1 MVMSGQPDSGQIC
14 TMAMLFSILIF
25 LLCTAVIVFS
35 GTRLSRYGDKIA
47 ELTGMGRAWTGL
59 ILMAS
64 VTSLPELITGI
75 SSVTIVGAPDLAAG
89 DIFGSCVFN
98 LLILSVLDW
107 QLGKPLFSYVRTG
120 HLVAAVYGIILFS
133 IAAMGIFLSYRGIS
147 LLWVSGFSLLLVM
160 IYLIAIRS
168 IYLYEQRDHTTEA
181 FENGGEQADKQ
192 SLRNAIKGYVIHA
205 VVVIAAALFLPFAG
219 EQIAAASGLGNSFFG
234 TLFLAASTS
243 LPELVVSLAA
253 LRIGAVDMAVGN
265 LLGSNVFNMFILA
278 LDDIFYTKTSLFS
291 AITPTHLVS
300 VLVMIVMSAVV
311 MLGLLFKPR
320 RKAFLKFGADTLVLV
335 VLYLLLM
342 SYLFIKK

>member
-160 IYLIAIRS
+160 VYLIAIRS
-168 IYLYEQRDHTTEA
+168 VYLYEQRDHATEMN
-181 FENGGEQADKQ
+181 ETGGEQADKQ

-278 LDDIFYTKTSLFS
+278 LDDICYTKTSLFS